1 MGSSDGGIFS
11 LLVTQA
17 VRSRLAASCVTSIA
31 QLSAYSTKNTKR
43 GAWDF
48 ASVCARKM
56 VILAVAV
63 FAIRLKASG
72 NISYVSSILEWLRKL
87 VLATRLDEGR
97 GDFAL
102 DILRDH

>member
-72 NISYVSSILEWLRKL
+72 NISYVSSILKWLVKR
-87 VLATRLDEGR
+87 VLATWWDEGR
-97 GDFAL
+97 GDSAL
-102 DILRDH
+102 GNCRNH